1 MPTAPKM
8 RWRAVNVGLHWFV
21 YAFILLQTIT
31 GVILYLGYGGWWV
44 WVHSIA
50 AVIGLAYIFLHVV
63 THYFYGGWWQ
73 LLRLFRPAR
82 LVPTRATRSFPLLV
96 AIGVGLVTLAS
107 TRPNGDVRKAVRL
120 QGHADTTDALLVTA
134 VMRSGRIP
142 QRQGIGAIAL
152 AAGSAVS
159 EYVTSMALARR

>member
-1 MPTAPKM
+1 MTSREWNTA
-8 RWRAVNVGLHWFV
+8 VG
-21 YAFILLQTIT
+21 T
-31 GVILYLGYGGWWV
+31 G
-44 WVHSIA
+44 
-50 AVIGLAYIFLHVV
+50 
-63 THYFYGGWWQ
+63 
-73 LLRLFRPAR
+73 LLRLGAGAALLRWRKPLAQR
-82 LVPTRATRSFPLLV
+82 VAGASAGDSVVPVLFGYFGVRDIL
-96 AIGVGLVTLAS
+96 VGLVTLAS